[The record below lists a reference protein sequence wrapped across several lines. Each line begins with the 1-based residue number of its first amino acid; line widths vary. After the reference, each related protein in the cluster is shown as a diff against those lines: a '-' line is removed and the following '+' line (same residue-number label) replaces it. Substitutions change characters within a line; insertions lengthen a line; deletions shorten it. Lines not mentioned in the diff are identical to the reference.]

1 VDFFA
6 MLDWKRFLGIVGV
19 SIGLVGCGTLS
30 RTQLDPDASAAQRLA
45 ATGDIGAE
53 VRSLAQPMIDSQES
67 TGLVV
72 GVLTPEG
79 KQEFFGFGV
88 TRQDGGQ
95 RPDGDT
101 LFAVGSLSKGFLA
114 AATSVLVQEG
124 TLHWDDTLEQLLPA
138 DVTLSKDAKRITLQ
152 QLVTHTSGLPRQPM
166 TPQTLTYFV
175 EYLFT
180 GESFYRHFDRSYL
193 LRYLATFE
201 DEMHGVPQYSNIGY
215 GLLGYILELKSGQKV
230 DALVHQKVLDPLRL
244 QETGYVPEQLPGYGK
259 RALGHAGDQP
269 KFIRRGKP
277 VPDWRFTDIMSG
289 SAAIYSS
296 ASDLLNYAGAH
307 LSSPGD
313 DVLHA
318 ALRDTMRVRFE
329 REREAAASAWIVDN
343 IDGHKITYQIG
354 LVAGYTAYIG
364 IDAETHAAVVVLQN
378 NFNWTNRIGHRMLLR
393 MAQAREIN
401 AKGNGK

>member
-1 VDFFA
+1 
-6 MLDWKRFLGIVGV
+6 MLDWKRLFGIV
-19 SIGLVGCGTLS
+19 STALLLAGCGTLS

-45 ATGDIGAE
+45 VTGDIGAE

-72 GVLTPEG
+72 GVLTPDG
-79 KQEFFGFGV
+79 KQQFYGFGV

-138 DVTLSKDAKRITLQ
+138 DVPLSRDAKHITLQ

-166 TPQTLTYFV
+166 TPRTLTYFV

-193 LRYLATFE
+193 LRYLGTFE
-201 DEMHGVPQYSNIGY
+201 DDRHGLPQYSNIGY

-230 DALVHQKVLDPLRL
+230 DALVHRKVLDPLRL
-244 QETGYVPEQLPGYGK
+244 LETGYVPEQLPGYGE

-269 KFIRRGKP
+269 KFIRRGQP

-296 ASDLLNYAGAH
+296 ASDLLNFAGAH
-307 LSSPGD
+307 LASPGD

-318 ALRDTMRVRFE
+318 ALRDTLRVRFE
-329 REREAAASAWIVDN
+329 REKEAAASAWIVDD

-364 IDAETHAAVVVLQN
+364 IDAATGTAVVVLQN
-378 NFNWTNRIGHRMLLR
+378 NFNWNNRIGHRMLLR
-393 MAQAREIN
+393 MAQAREVR
-401 AKGNGK
+401 AAAAATR